1 MKRELKLAL
10 NAFAV
15 AVRKTL
21 DMYDIPGD
29 ETLRYHASEYS
40 QEMTRMLL
48 EQLLTA
54 TDNPTERNE
63 ILSNN
68 GLEHL
73 EEDLQILAN
82 EWESNNII

>member
-10 NAFAV
+10 NAFAS

-29 ETLRYHASEYS
+29 EMLRYHAAEYS

-54 TDNPTERNE
+54 TDDPNERNE

-73 EEDLQILAN
+73 EEDLQILAK